1 MFLGGNS
8 LISSS
13 KSLSL
18 GFLNDFFKMLV
29 NGLTEAKH
37 RVKLSSSWLV
47 NASKT
52 YLNSFMKNVLIF
64 NFIWVDGFSS

>member
-37 RVKLSSSWLV
+37 RVKLSSS
-47 NASKT
+47 
-52 YLNSFMKNVLIF
+52 
-64 NFIWVDGFSS
+64 